1 MSNDLYNKFPLLL
14 VDASLL
20 NLIGFEC
27 TTFFVLLEVIG
38 TKRFTDTDTGI

>member
-1 MSNDLYNKFPLLL
+1 MSNDLYKKFPLHL
-14 VDASLL
+14 VDV

>member
-1 MSNDLYNKFPLLL
+1 MSNDLYKKFPL
-14 VDASLL
+14 VDA
-20 NLIGFEC
+20 NLIGFER